1 MFNFFKKSEYEEIS
15 GKIKNKNYKITD
27 KLDKKEFKKF
37 SKLIPKKQKEYLRKL
52 IEGISG
58 KNFAQTLGYTFSF
71 DDLPMFNYIL
81 SINENT
87 YNLSVYGQDE
97 YFGFKCD
104 YLLNENV
111 FRLSLKK
118 QEEINEDEDALRKI
132 LGDVSTDLLKNYK
145 KTTNFEVTKKAK
157 KLHDEM
163 ISTMYINEFSYNER
177 KKNPI
182 RVI

>member
-1 MFNFFKKSEYEEIS
+1 MFNFFKKSEYDEIS
-15 GKIKNKNYKITD
+15 QKIKYKNHKITQILT
-27 KLDKKEFKKF
+27 KTQFQKF
-37 SKLIPKKQKEYLRKL
+37 SKLNLKKQKDYLREL

-104 YLLNENV
+104 YLLSENV
-111 FRLSLKK
+111 FRLTLKK

-132 LGDVSTDLLKNYK
+132 LGDVSTDLLKSYK
-145 KTTNFEVTKKAK
+145 KTTNLEVTKKAK
-157 KLHDEM
+157 KLHDRM
-163 ISTMYINEFSYNER
+163 IGTEYLNEFSYNER

-182 RVI
+182 IV